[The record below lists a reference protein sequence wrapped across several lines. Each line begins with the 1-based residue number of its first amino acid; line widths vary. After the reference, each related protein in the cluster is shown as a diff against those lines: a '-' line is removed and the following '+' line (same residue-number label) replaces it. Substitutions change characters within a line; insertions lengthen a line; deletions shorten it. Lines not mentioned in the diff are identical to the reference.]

1 MTRIVIIE
9 EEEHVLHTPQRGLRR
24 DSVKIIADQNS
35 QEALSAISG
44 GKPDMVLLDMPLPD
58 LKLSEVCYHLS
69 ITENTL
75 LPFLPV
81 PLTLNA
87 EKACKHARVMIIAPR
102 QDQTQTPFPWMPS
115 MKILFCSIH
124 AISQHTR

>member
-9 EEEHVLHTPQRGLRR
+9 EEEHVLYALQRGLRR
-24 DSVKIIADQNS
+24 DGVEIIAAQNS

-44 GKPDMVLLDMPLPD
+44 GKPDMVLLDVLLPD
-58 LKLSEVCYHLS
+58 LERSEVCRHLS
-69 ITENTL
+69 ITGKTL
-75 LPFLPV
+75 LPFLLV

-102 QDQTQTPFPWMPS
+102 QDQTQTPFPWMLS